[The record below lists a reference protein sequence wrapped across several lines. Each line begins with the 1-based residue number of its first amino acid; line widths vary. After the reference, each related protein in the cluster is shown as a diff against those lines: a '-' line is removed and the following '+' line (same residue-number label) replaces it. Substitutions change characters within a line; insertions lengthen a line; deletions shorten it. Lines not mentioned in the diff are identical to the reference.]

1 MSKYKTETAKY
12 LSECFER
19 KFWWWPGLLPL
30 MVGYNSLWACC
41 LTIAKQKSSSTI
53 PYIYKTGKY
62 SREPGMTWTKT
73 ECDFSS
79 NQQRKGFNQIIAAN
93 AVFNIR
99 KRGDKGRDPTTA
111 WRLIETSAKEVITA
125 ASQSHVTHRPNV
137 VVKSQHLLSLNLE
150 QGTDF
155 TGPFPKGSFQVSG
168 TFWRRQYPKLLK
180 NIRFRQL
187 LKAS

>member
-1 MSKYKTETAKY
+1 MLWKET
-12 LSECFER
+12 L
-19 KFWWWPGLLPL
+19 
-30 MVGYNSLWACC
+30 VV
-41 LTIAKQKSSSTI
+41 
-53 PYIYKTGKY
+53 
-62 SREPGMTWTKT
+62 TWTKT

-155 TGPFPKGSFQVSG
+155 TGPFPKGSFQVM
-168 TFWRRQYPKLLK
+168 FFNNCIDK
-180 NIRFRQL
+180 NQNKVHFEEGRTQSF
-187 LKAS
+187 